1 MADGDPVV
9 HLSPN
14 GGMSSM
20 CGVRSSFCWI
30 SGVDKAIETGVACPA
45 CLQALRPP
53 PMPRLLVLVMIVPM
67 PMAAPPAPPEP
78 ERRNVIDVKEV

>member
-1 MADGDPVV
+1 MAEGDPVV

-20 CGVRSSFCWI
+20 CGVRASFCWI
-30 SGVDKAIETGVACPA
+30 SGVDKAIATGAACPT

-53 PMPRLLVLVMIVPM
+53 PMMIVVLIVPV
-67 PMAAPPAPPEP
+67 PVYGPAPAAEP